1 MKIVLHDEVHDT
13 GHGVGAVG
21 GRCAAGQHFD
31 ALNQLSRN
39 QIDIRRGRID
49 TTGRRTGR
57 QAAAIHQHQ
66 CALGAE
72 IAQLQRGDTGGLNG
86 LTRRLV
92 QRNRRY
98 GRESVL
104 YAGETGEPKL
114 LVAALCGVFVTRGKL

>member
-31 ALNQLSRN
+31 ALDQLSRN
-39 QIDIRRGRID
+39 QVDIRRGGID
-49 TTGRRTGR
+49 TTGRRAGR